1 MKIAMLTGGGDCP
14 GLNSA
19 LKGLALGALEQGW
32 EVVGIRKGWLGLLQL
47 DPDDPASCAQ
57 WTVPLDAEAV
67 RTIDRFGGTFLHS
80 SRTNPAAVKTA
91 DLPAALRTQLEASK
105 ASGKASADPS
115 GKASA
120 DPSGKASAEPS
131 GSAKHDC
138 TAHVLRNLE
147 KLGVTVLF
155 PIGGDDTLSFGER
168 LYKEGFHVIGIPKT
182 MDNDV
187 HGTDYCLGFAT
198 AVSRSVEYL
207 HNLRSCTASHERFC
221 VVECMGRNAGY
232 TSLIPA
238 YLASVDRALISEVPF
253 DIHHLADLLLR
264 DRAANPSR
272 YAMVTVSEGA
282 HMLGEKVVQ
291 SGEAD
296 AYGHQKL
303 GGIGQQTADAL
314 KDLTK
319 EGVVFQNLGYLV
331 RCGRPDPLD
340 VMVTFNFANLAIELA
355 KANKFGNLVRLHRG
369 VYGHAPMSVLSEG
382 KKTVDLAKYYDE
394 KNYRAKISSVLGL
407 PMYLN

>member
-47 DPDDPASCAQ
+47 EADDPASCAQ

-91 DLPAALRTQLEASK
+91 DLPAALRALGEA
-105 ASGKASADPS
+105 GK
-115 GKASA
+115 GLNK
-120 DPSGKASAEPS
+120 

-253 DIHHLADLLLR
+253 DIKHLADLLLR

-282 HMLGEKVVQ
+282 HMLGAQVVQ
-291 SGEAD
+291 RGEAD

-314 KDLTK
+314 KELTK

-355 KANKFGNLVRLHRG
+355 RANKFGNLVRLHQG
-369 VYGHAPMSVLSEG
+369 VYGYAPMSILSEG
-382 KKTVDLAKYYDE
+382 KKTVNLAQYYDE
-394 KNYRAKISSVLGL
+394 KNYRAKISTVLGL